1 MRQVWPL
8 PAKEQVL
15 DTGKEWLFTALQA
28 QNEDVRAMVIML
40 LWRTWSLRNDM
51 LHDKPTPLPDISR
64 TFLTSY
70 LSSYSQAQNYGIE
83 EIIKGKMTVGERP
96 YRLVQEREGKKPW
109 PKPPMGWV
117 ALSVDGSYVKETGLA
132 GSGMILRDSE
142 GAVIFSAYRYLFHC
156 KDALESEI
164 SAVLEGVSLSLE
176 RSNLPIV
183 VQSDSSIVVA
193 ALTDDSLQ
201 RSAYGHLIMEIKR
214 LLEPRGFIPQKLER
228 HQNVAHSLANI
239 GRSGGSTAWWLRHV
253 PVSISNLVLADCN
266 TITEE

>member
-1 MRQVWPL
+1 M
-8 PAKEQVL
+8 
-15 DTGKEWLFTALQA
+15 
-28 QNEDVRAMVIML
+28 
-40 LWRTWSLRNDM
+40 
-51 LHDKPTPLPDISR
+51 
-64 TFLTSY
+64 
-70 LSSYSQAQNYGIE
+70 
-83 EIIKGKMTVGERP
+83 GERP
-96 YRLVQEREGKKPW
+96 RRLVHEREGKKPW
-109 PKPPMGWV
+109 PKPPTGWV

-164 SAVLEGVSLSLE
+164 SAVLEGVSLSLQ

-201 RSAYGHLIMEIKR
+201 RSAYGHLMMEIKK

-228 HQNVAHSLANI
+228 HQNSVAHSLANI
-239 GRSGGSTAWWLRHV
+239 GRSGGSTACCLRRV
-253 PVSISNLVLADCN
+253 PDSISNLVLADCN
-266 TITEE
+266 TIIEE